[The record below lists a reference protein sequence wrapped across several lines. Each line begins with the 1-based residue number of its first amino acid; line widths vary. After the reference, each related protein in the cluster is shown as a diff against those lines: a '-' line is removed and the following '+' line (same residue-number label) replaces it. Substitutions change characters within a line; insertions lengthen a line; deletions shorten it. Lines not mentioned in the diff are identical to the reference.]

1 MEFKL
6 KKCETNL
13 VFFRFATQALLSS
26 LAIPHTSKLIWYW
39 KQGRNLNVLYFVH
52 AESDSAKQGF
62 DGSVAV
68 RKKLLLELPA
78 WPFSAIVLW
87 NFWFWIDTK
96 WESDTFVRL
105 EVSEW
110 RKILCWQFSLINFHL
125 LLWRDRWI
133 LLWPFVLRR
142 MVYFLG
148 LREKKISHGFLG
160 TTTCAGEVG
169 PACSR
174 GLDSQQIKLQ
184 MLMSRCFYVLIWNI
198 CLFL

>member
-78 WPFSAIVLW
+78 WPFSPIVLW

-105 EVSEW
+105 EVSES

-133 LLWPFVLRR
+133 LLWPSVLRR

-148 LREKKISHGFLG
+148 LRDIIFSQGFLG

>member
-105 EVSEW
+105 EVSES
-110 RKILCWQFSLINFHL
+110 RKILCWPFSLINFYL

-148 LREKKISHGFLG
+148 LREKKFHMVF
-160 TTTCAGEVG
+160 
-169 PACSR
+169 
-174 GLDSQQIKLQ
+174 
-184 MLMSRCFYVLIWNI
+184 
-198 CLFL
+198 